1 MATCRRTEITTLLI
15 NSFKNINGGIS
26 TYDNTYTYRSNL
38 FNNVYRGIKFLDEI
52 NDFPSAYVQP
62 GTETRD
68 FNTKN
73 LTNATLDVT
82 IRVYIYSE
90 DDAQNKLDDV
100 LQDMEHV
107 IYSLGVGLDIDLL
120 DIFISNI
127 STDEGLVAPYG
138 IGEIGLTIDY
148 LII

>member
-15 NSFKNINGGIS
+15 NSFKTINES
-26 TYDNTYTYRSNL
+26 TSPFDSLYIYKSNL
-38 FNNVYRGIKFLDEI
+38 FNNVYRGVKFLDEI
-52 NDFPSAYVQP
+52 NDFPSAYLQP

-90 DDAQNKLDDV
+90 DDAQNKLDNV
-100 LQDMEHV
+100 LQDLEHV
-107 IYSLGVGLDIDLL
+107 IYNIGDNPEIGLL
-120 DIFISNI
+120 DINISNI
-127 STDEGLVAPYG
+127 STDEGLVSPYG
-138 IGEIGLTIDY
+138 IGEIELTINY
-148 LII
+148 LIT